1 MPMTKTRTIVV
12 GMALGLVACPSAT
25 SHPDAAT
32 PPHDAAVVPTLDM
45 GTTPPQDTGTTVPV
59 DMGTTAPTDAGCST
73 PTTLHPPRAGS
84 TANIYCP
91 LFGTTLP
98 DGGHSLYCSAPTQHC
113 CLPASGSGT
122 CDPTA
127 TACGAT
133 DLDFRC
139 QDPGDCATGQHCC
152 GTGTLVLGGTGCG
165 NFASHFT
172 GTVCAASCDAATQI
186 TMCTSNGE
194 CASGHM
200 CVPFKTHGADVG
212 GCM

>member
-1 MPMTKTRTIVV
+1 MRMTRRPILAF
-12 GMALGLVACPSAT
+12 ALILTACPTTTTHPDAAT
-25 SHPDAAT
+25 SHPDAAMVAT
-32 PPHDAAVVPTLDM
+32 PDM
-45 GTTPPQDTGTTVPV
+45 GTTPHDAAIVAV
-59 DMGTTAPTDAGCST
+59 DMGSTSRTDAGCST
-73 PTTLHPPRAGS
+73 PTTLHPPHAGS

-98 DGGHSLYCSAPTQHC
+98 DGGHSLYCSAPSQHC

-122 CDPTA
+122 CDATG

-139 QDPGDCATGQHCC
+139 EDPGDCATGQHCC
-152 GTGTLVLGGTGCG
+152 GTGTLVLGGAGCG

-172 GTVCAASCDAATQI
+172 GTTCAASCNAGTEI
-186 TMCTSNGE
+186 TMCTSSGE
-194 CASGHM
+194 CPSGQT